1 MSNWRAMPTDQAAEL
16 AGELHALD
24 WSWSMDDAPAIA
36 EQFGWNTLSSRPRRI
51 MLDTGFGPDSGTIQA
66 KNGDVTRI
74 ELQLTDYAESTEKPE
89 LKTAFTHFAQAITTE
104 LGEATGRVKAPT
116 PQYRWAGPD
125 TTVVLI
131 LSAASIWLH
140 LVTNTRLAADD
151 RNLELDNQGLL

>member
-1 MSNWRAMPTDQAAEL
+1 MTTWRAMPSADAADL
-16 AGELHALD
+16 AGRLRTLD
-24 WSWSMDDAPAIA
+24 WSWTMDDAPAFV
-36 EQFGWNTLSSRPRRI
+36 EQFGWATISQRPRRI

-66 KNGDVTRI
+66 KNGEVTRI
-74 ELQLTDYAESTEKPE
+74 ELQLTDYAEKPE
-89 LKTAFTHFAQAITTE
+89 LRTAFTDFAQAITTE
-104 LGEATGRVKAPT
+104 LGEPTARVKAPT

-151 RNLELDNQGLL
+151 RNLQLDNQGLL

>member
-1 MSNWRAMPTDQAAEL
+1 MTTWRTMPADDAADL
-16 AGELHALD
+16 AGRLRTLD
-24 WSWSMDDAPAIA
+24 WSWSMDDAPAIV
-36 EQFGWNTLSSRPRRI
+36 EQFGWATISQRPRRI

-66 KNGDVTRI
+66 KNGEVTRI